1 MFLKPSAGVWMVGPN
16 VGQDFGG
23 ILNRETGDCPES
35 LTRDWEYYRW
45 HVTRDDDPDTS
56 VLELKSKSF
65 DMVFCIFLLSGTG
78 LTPGR
83 RTGHWR
89 WDVRTQDQH
98 LILENP
104 APSAHSVMTA
114 SSGLRL
120 MEWGTAVLRTVT
132 LARWRWAP
140 AMERSPATAIIEL
153 CQPIIKSLHLVSLQL
168 RKFPHV

>member
-1 MFLKPSAGVWMVGPN
+1 M
-16 VGQDFGG
+16 
-23 ILNRETGDCPES
+23 
-35 LTRDWEYYRW
+35 
-45 HVTRDDDPDTS
+45 TRDDDPDTS

-89 WDVRTQDQH
+89 WDVRTQEDQH

-120 MEWGTAVLRTVT
+120 ME
-132 LARWRWAP
+132 
-140 AMERSPATAIIEL
+140 
-153 CQPIIKSLHLVSLQL
+153 
-168 RKFPHV
+168 